1 MRMMSSISV
10 PLWRRLRPRVS
21 RTHVLETTQFVQ
33 RPRDDVFAFFA
44 DPENLEAITPGALRF
59 EIVTPQPIAMRVG
72 ALIEYRLRLLGVGF
86 SWLTRIEVFEPGRR
100 FVDVQVQGPYRSWR
114 HTHEFADAP
123 GGTLVRDRVEYELPL
138 GPLGELA
145 HALFVRGRL
154 KRIFAFRRQRIA
166 ELLVAAPAR

>member
-1 MRMMSSISV
+1 MSLMSSISV

-21 RTHVLETTQFVQ
+21 HTHVLETAQFIQ
-33 RPRDDVFAFFA
+33 RPRDDVFALFA
-44 DPENLEAITPGALRF
+44 DPENLEAITPSDLQF
-59 EIVTPQPIAMRVG
+59 EMVTPQPIAMRVG

-86 SWLTRIEVFEPGRR
+86 SGLTRIEMFEPGCR

-123 GGTLVRDRVEYELPL
+123 NGTLVRDRVEYELPL

-154 KRIFAFRRQRIA
+154 ERIFAFRRQRIA
-166 ELLVAAPAR
+166 ALLDPTPDR